1 MVGWE
6 CRVPGSAHQPRH
18 RAARIE
24 PRHQVPAWSSLERAR
39 AIAMPFVSRS
49 GSRLSRRSGRFQVDR
64 RHRLTQASMMP
75 ANAEFAAFAED
86 LAKVARRETLHRWE
100 EAVAAD
106 DKGGAAYDPVTDAD
120 REAERAI
127 REAIAERYPD
137 HGVRGEEWPDRP
149 GTSSFSWSLDPVDG
163 TRSFI
168 CRLPTWVTLI
178 GVLENERPIL
188 GLIDAPCL
196 DEVYLGFGDDAWM
209 VSNGQRSPI
218 KVSGCSALADARL
231 STTDPF
237 LFEDGALKAFDR
249 LRQFVRTTRFG
260 HDGYAYA
267 RLAAGSLD
275 LVIESGL
282 KPHDY
287 NALIPVVRGAG
298 GIIGDWRGGEDF
310 ARGKVIAAA
319 SQELYDEAVGAFEIF
334 A

>member
-1 MVGWE
+1 
-6 CRVPGSAHQPRH
+6 
-18 RAARIE
+18 
-24 PRHQVPAWSSLERAR
+24 
-39 AIAMPFVSRS
+39 
-49 GSRLSRRSGRFQVDR
+49 
-64 RHRLTQASMMP
+64 MMP
-75 ANAEFAAFAED
+75 ANVEFAAFAED
-86 LAKVARRETLHRWE
+86 LAKVARRETLHRWAD
-100 EAVAAD
+100 AVAAD
-106 DKGGAAYDPVTDAD
+106 DKGGTAYDPVTDAD

-127 REAIAERYPD
+127 REAITERYPD
-137 HGVRGEEWPDRP
+137 HAIRGEEWPDRP
-149 GTSSFSWSLDPVDG
+149 GTSSYSWSLDPVDG

-178 GVLENERPIL
+178 GLLEDERPVF

-196 DEVYLGFGDDAWM
+196 DEVYLGYGNEAWM
-209 VSNGQRSPI
+209 VSKGQKISINTSR
-218 KVSGCSALADARL
+218 CSTLAEARL

-237 LFEDGALKAFDR
+237 LFDDGAAKAFDR
-249 LRQFVRTTRFG
+249 IRQSVRTTRFG

-298 GIIGDWRGGEDF
+298 GVIGDWRRGDDF
-310 ARGKVIAAA
+310 AGGKLIAAA
-319 SQELYDEAVGAFEIF
+319 TRQLYDQAVAAFEVF

>member
-6 CRVPGSAHQPRH
+6 SRDTGSAHQPRH

-24 PRHQVPAWSSLERAR
+24 ARHQVPAWSSSERAH
-39 AIAMPFVSRS
+39 AIAMPFVSRP
-49 GSRLSRRSGRFQVDR
+49 GSQLSRRSRRFPVDPDNGV
-64 RHRLTQASMMP
+64 TQAPSMP
-75 ANAEFAAFAED
+75 TPAEFAAFAEE
-86 LAKVARRETLHRWE
+86 LARIARDETLHRW
-100 EAVAAD
+100 AAGCGAQ
-106 DKGGAAYDPVTDAD
+106 DKGGGGYDPVTDAD

-127 REAIAERYPD
+127 RDAIEARYPD
-137 HGVRGEEWPDRP
+137 HGVTGEEWPDRAV
-149 GTSSFSWSLDPVDG
+149 TSAYSWSLDPVDG

-168 CRLPTWVTLI
+168 CGLPTWVTLI
-178 GVLENERPIL
+178 AHLEDGRPAV

-196 DEVYLGFGDDAWM
+196 DEIYVGLGDTAWM
-209 VSNGQRSPI
+209 IAKGERTSIRT
-218 KVSGCSALADARL
+218 SGCASLSDVRL

-237 LFEDGALKAFDR
+237 LFEEGAEAAFDR
-249 LRQFVRTTRFG
+249 IRRSVRTTRYG

-298 GIIGDWRGGEDF
+298 GAIGDWRGGDDF

-319 SQELYDEAVGAFEIF
+319 TRQLYDEAVGAFEAF